1 MRIVIV
7 GAGTVGSNIASHL
20 TRDRHDVIVV
30 DSSHAKLR
38 DLEDHLD
45 IQTLE
50 GNGCDPDVIKRA
62 LGGEPAYLLLA
73 VTDQDNTNLI
83 AAYVAKKVGIPRV
96 VARVHSRFYLE
107 MAEVNFRDPLGI
119 DLLLSP
125 EILAALELV
134 AFVENPAALAVRS
147 LARGRLELRT
157 IMMSPFSAYS
167 MSKLRD
173 VTFPAGMLIA
183 VIRRGGKTF
192 TPSGETILEAG
203 DRITL
208 IGLPEVLDRV
218 HPEFDT
224 EQELRGRKRL
234 RVAIAGAGETGL
246 YLAQQLEERNH
257 QVYLIDQD
265 RARCELAGER
275 LHKAVLLHG
284 DCTNIQFLREE
295 QIQKMDAF
303 IAATGDDESNVMSAL
318 LAKELKVDRTAC
330 LIDRPDYVRVVEK
343 VGIDVAISPRIVAAN
358 RIMTLVKQGK
368 IRSVT
373 LLEEGAIEVNE
384 YQAVSKSPIVGQPL
398 KDIELPKGSLI
409 GAVVHGHEVTIPRGD
424 SVIRPG
430 DIVIAIAEAAAADE
444 LDRLFQ
450 VAALP
455 ER

>member
-30 DSSHAKLR
+30 DSDSRRLG

-45 IQTLE
+45 IQTLS
-50 GNGCDPDVIKRA
+50 GNGCDPDVLKQA
-62 LGGEPAYLLLA
+62 LAGEQPYLLLA

-83 AAYVAKKVGIPRV
+83 AAYVAKRIGVPRV
-96 VARVHSRFYLE
+96 VARVHSRFYLD
-107 MAEVNFRDPLGI
+107 MADVNFRDPLGI

-125 EILAALELV
+125 EILSALELV
-134 AFVENPAALAVRS
+134 GFVENPAALAVRS

-157 IMMSPFSAYS
+157 VLMSPFSPFS
-167 MSKLRD
+167 MSQLKDLK
-173 VTFPAGMLIA
+173 FPSGMLIA
-183 VIRRGGKTF
+183 NIRRGGKTF
-192 TPSGETILEAG
+192 TPSGDTMLETG
-203 DRITL
+203 DRVTL
-208 IGLPEVLDRV
+208 IGLPEVLDRI

-224 EQELRGRKRL
+224 EQEIRPPKRL

-246 YLAQQLEERNH
+246 YLAEQLEERNH
-257 QVYLIDQD
+257 QVYLIDTD

-275 LHKAVLLHG
+275 LHRAVMLHG

-295 QIQKMDAF
+295 QIHKMDAF

-373 LLEEGAIEVNE
+373 LLEEGQIEVNE
-384 YQAVSKSPIVGQPL
+384 YQAVSKSAIVGQPL
-398 KDIELPKGSLI
+398 KDIELPKGTLV
-409 GAVVHGHEVTIPRGD
+409 GAVVHGLDVTIPRGD
-424 SVIRPG
+424 SIIRPG

-450 VAALP
+450 PGSIP